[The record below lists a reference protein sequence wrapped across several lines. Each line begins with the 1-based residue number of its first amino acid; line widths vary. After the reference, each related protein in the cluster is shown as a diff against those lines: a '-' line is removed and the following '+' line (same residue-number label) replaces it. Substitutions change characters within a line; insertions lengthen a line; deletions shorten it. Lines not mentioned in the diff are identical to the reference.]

1 MKTSQQPAAPAA
13 LLPEPPSAYSASPP
27 PCDGAKVALKLF
39 GRSDMDLLNVARTHY
54 DAIERSA
61 FYTQPSPTQ
70 EVLGAEIGSFEAD
83 CLDVLRLRTELKEA
97 MARREA
103 GRKSLEHVL
112 NLRGSYVQST
122 SNGNAQ
128 KITSAGMA
136 VQRKR
141 SKTGPLPAPTDVQV
155 VPGVSAG
162 EVLLTWGN
170 VPHARTYHLKYGPEG
185 GPMESLWLTGRRK
198 RLLTL
203 PVRVEAPYVFRI
215 AAVGSPGSSNF
226 SAPVKCFVR

>member
-1 MKTSQQPAAPAA
+1 Y
-13 LLPEPPSAYSASPP
+13 LLKNRAWY
-27 PCDGAKVALKLF
+27 GQ
-39 GRSDMDLLNVARTHY
+39 RN
-54 DAIERSA
+54 
-61 FYTQPSPTQ
+61 
-70 EVLGAEIGSFEAD
+70 
-83 CLDVLRLRTELKEA
+83 
-97 MARREA
+97 
-103 GRKSLEHVL
+103 
-112 NLRGSYVQST
+112 
-122 SNGNAQ
+122 SNGNAR
-128 KITSAGMA
+128 KINSGGKG

-141 SKTGPLPAPTDVQV
+141 SKTGPRPAPTDVQV
-155 VPGVSAG
+155 GPGVSAG

-170 VPHARTYHLKYGPEG
+170 VPHARTYHLKYGQEG